1 MKAEELQQYEDRQVT
16 ELRQAEEDLAS
27 KVYEQASAFKR
38 RMRDKIDASEMAAL
52 EWMEQQRSIQ
62 LEQEQS
68 LITDE
73 QTKRA
78 EEEKFEMMA
87 FGFACLA
94 RVARLSYALKFSR
107 YQAALACLWPCGR
120 PPLLACYCTMHH
132 T

>member
-78 EEEKFEMMA
+78 EEEKFEMM
-87 FGFACLA
+87 
-94 RVARLSYALKFSR
+94 V
-107 YQAALACLWPCGR
+107 
-120 PPLLACYCTMHH
+120 
-132 T
+132 